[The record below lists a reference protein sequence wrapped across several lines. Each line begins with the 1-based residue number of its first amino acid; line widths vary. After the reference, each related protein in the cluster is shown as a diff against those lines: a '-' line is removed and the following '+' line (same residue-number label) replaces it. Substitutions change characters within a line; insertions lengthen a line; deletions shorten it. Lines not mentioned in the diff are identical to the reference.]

1 MAIFYD
7 WRDRTGKGWK
17 PWREQIKEIRSP
29 LFIGIGILLFFA
41 IALLVGVYFYYLHP
55 SYKNLSNKSEKV
67 YLLPDPP
74 EQRAVIPETGS
85 RTMQNVKADDRLDL
99 DSTREAQAKTPD
111 ETEDFFSSG
120 SIPFA
125 DEVETDDSMPSVTNQ
140 EDKPPTEP
148 TIAQLEAEI
157 AETEKLLTEGEM
169 IQKRAIETMNQ
180 AIPMVVDRLNT
191 LSIAE
196 QQAFL
201 RQVKNQ
207 MVSLAP
213 SEVQKLYAQDPD
225 LADKGYELF
234 LEKLR
239 ANGWD
244 Y

>member
-7 WRDRTGKGWK
+7 WRDRTGKGLR
-17 PWREQIKEIRSP
+17 PLQDQIKELRSP
-29 LFIGIGILLFFA
+29 IFIVIGILFLVA
-41 IALLVGVYFYYLHP
+41 IAFSVLEYLASRH
-55 SYKNLSNKSEKV
+55 LSTKSEKV

-111 ETEDFFSSG
+111 DTEDFFSSG

-125 DEVETDDSMPSVTNQ
+125 DAVETNDSITSVTNQ
-140 EDKPPTEP
+140 EDKTLTEP
-148 TIAQLEAEI
+148 TLAEVEARLAEI
-157 AETEKLLTEGEM
+157 DNLMAEGDM
-169 IQKRAIETMNQ
+169 IQQQAIETMNQ
-180 AIPMVVDRLNT
+180 AIPMVVNHLNT
-191 LSIAE
+191 LSIEE

-201 RQVKNQ
+201 KQVKDQ
-207 MVSLAP
+207 MVSLTP
-213 SEVQKLYAQDPD
+213 PEVQKLYAQDPD

-239 ANGWD
+239 ENGWG